1 MKSFPETEEN
11 LGFPFC
17 LISNST
23 KFQVLGL
30 DNMYINIKQPFY
42 WLNPPTK
49 ITKRLSERLQT
60 LQCSGPNEIYNYC
73 NKGHTYSKN
82 RLMNYSTRILAL
94 NISCSAGSAW

>member
-17 LISNST
+17 IISNST

-30 DNMYINIKQPFY
+30 DNMYIRIKQPFH

-49 ITKRLSERLQT
+49 ITKRRSVRLQT
-60 LQCSGPNEIYNYC
+60 LQCSGLDEMYNYC

-94 NISCSAGSAW
+94 NISCSTGSAW